1 MPAPIRVKLN
11 YMAFQNPNKIFLH
24 MEPWHT
30 IPTCVYLDHAA
41 FYKAETHCGVCPYA
55 DQREN
60 LRFIARVKV
69 K

>member
-1 MPAPIRVKLN
+1 
-11 YMAFQNPNKIFLH
+11 